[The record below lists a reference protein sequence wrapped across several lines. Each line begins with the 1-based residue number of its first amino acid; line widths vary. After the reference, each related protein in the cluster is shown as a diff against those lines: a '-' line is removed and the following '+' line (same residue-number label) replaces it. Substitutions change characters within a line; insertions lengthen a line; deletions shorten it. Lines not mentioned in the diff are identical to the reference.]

1 MKAEHEEKSRTPSRT
16 QHLALASLALI
27 ASFTIG
33 AGAQTMKAPDI
44 SKVPTLYVVPYAHLD
59 TQWRWDFQRTIGEYL
74 PNTMRVN
81 FDYFD
86 KYPHYVFN
94 WTGANR
100 YRLMKEFY
108 PADYAR
114 IRKYVAAGRWFPAG
128 SSIEEGDVN
137 LPGAEGIFRQI
148 LYGNEYFRKDFGKA
162 SNEFMLPDCFGFPA
176 SLPSI
181 LAHAG
186 IKGFS
191 TQKLS
196 ANWQP
201 APLIGGPGSPED
213 TPLGIPFN
221 VGMWLGPDGK
231 GVVASLNPGSYTS
244 NVYTDLTQDTDP
256 PPGPPARN
264 TEVNWYKRIKRD
276 GDLTGIFADFHYIG
290 TGDIGGAARE
300 SSVRL
305 LEAIVTRGE
314 TTLPLPPEAKVQPQD
329 VLATPAKVGGGPVFV
344 LEAAANQ
351 MFEDITPA
359 MTGKLPVYRGDL
371 ELINH
376 SAGSLTSQA
385 YHKRW
390 VLQNELLA
398 DAAEKSSVA
407 AAWIG
412 ARPYP
417 LSRLNDAWMLSLA
430 GHFHDIGAGTG
441 TPRAYQ
447 FAWND
452 DLIAANQFSG
462 IFSDAT
468 QAVAAQLDT
477 RGTGTAVLVFNPLNI
492 EREDIVEAAVVF
504 ANTAPETIRG
514 VRVFNPQGREVPA
527 QWEHG
532 KAIFLASVSS
542 VGYAVYDIVPSLMAA
557 PAGSLKATSS
567 SIENERYRVSLDDH
581 GDVAAIY
588 DKTLRRELLSGPMR
602 LAISTDVPSSY
613 PAWNMD
619 FPQEQAAPRAYVG
632 GTPKIR
638 IKEQGPARVSLEVTR
653 TTENSVF
660 VQTVSLAAGDAGN
673 RVEFQNSID
682 WRTTS
687 ANLKAVFPF
696 SASNPNATYNWE
708 IGTIE
713 RPNAQA
719 RQFEVGSH
727 HWLDLSDQRGTYG
740 TMVLTDVKN
749 GSDKP
754 DDHTVRLTLIRSPG
768 TRFGPDGHSQ
778 GFTDQATQDWGHH
791 EILFGITGH
800 PGDWRQNA
808 SDWQAYRLND
818 PPLAFQAA
826 KHPGT
831 LGKTFSLLKISNPR
845 VRVLALKMAESTP
858 EEIVVRMVEIRGTSE
873 PDVSVSFP
881 SAIISARE
889 VDAQEHTVG
898 PATVQEGVL
907 RTSFNSY
914 QPRTFALRL
923 APPAVRSP
931 NLQSKLV
938 ALHYD
943 IASASNDDTRT
954 PGGGFDGNGN
964 AMPAEMLP
972 ATLEYDGVPFYLA
985 HGGTNLANAVV
996 PRGQTIALPAG
1007 RYNRVFILAS
1017 SAHGDQK
1024 VEFRIGSRT
1033 TVLTIQDWGGF
1044 IGQWDTRLWTKEPEG
1059 NQDWAISASHPVPA
1073 SPLEHRPPATINSR
1087 YAPRYPED
1095 FLGVE
1100 PGYLKPAGLAW
1111 FASHQHNKD
1120 GLNLPYHYSY
1130 LFAHAIE
1137 VELGQRTLKLPE
1149 NPNIRIF
1156 AISVSNQESG
1166 LVAVTPFF
1174 DAPGATS
1181 KPSE

>member
-1 MKAEHEEKSRTPSRT
+1 MS
-16 QHLALASLALI
+16 
-27 ASFTIG
+27 G
-33 AGAQTMKAPDI
+33 VAQTMKAPDI

-81 FDYFD
+81 FDYID

-100 YRLMKEFY
+100 YRLMKEYY

-148 LYGNEYFRKDFGKA
+148 LYGNEYFRKDFGKT

-201 APLIGGPGSPED
+201 APLVGGPGSPED

-221 VGMWLGPDGK
+221 VGVWLGPDSR
-231 GVVASLNPGSYTS
+231 GVVSSLNPGSYTS

-256 PPGPPARN
+256 PPGPPTRN
-264 TEVNWYKRIKRD
+264 TEVNWYKRIKHD
-276 GDLTGIFADFHYIG
+276 GDLTGVFADFHYIG

-305 LEAIVTRGE
+305 LEAIVAGGKAI
-314 TTLPLPPEAKVQPQD
+314 LPLPPESKVPPQGTSAGA
-329 VLATPAKVGGGPVFV
+329 VKVGGGPVFV

-351 MFEDITPA
+351 MFDDITPS
-359 MTGKLPVYRGDL
+359 MTSKLPVYRGDL

-376 SAGSLTSQA
+376 SAGSLTSEA

-452 DLIAANQFSG
+452 DLIAANQFSE

-468 QAVAAQLDT
+468 QALAAQLDT
-477 RGTGTAVLVFNPLNI
+477 RAAGTPVVVFNPLNVN
-492 EREDIVEAAVVF
+492 REDIVEAAVVF
-504 ANTAPETIRG
+504 ADRAPETIRG
-514 VRVFNPQGREVPA
+514 VRVFNPQGKEVPA
-527 QWEHG
+527 QWQQG
-532 KAIFLASVSS
+532 KAIFLASVPS
-542 VGYAVYDIVPSLMAA
+542 VGYAVYDIVPSPSAA
-557 PAGSLKATSS
+557 LPSALKATSS

-581 GDVAAIY
+581 GDVASIF
-588 DKTLRRELLSGPMR
+588 DKTLDRELLSGPMR
-602 LAISTDVPSSY
+602 LAISADVPSSY

-619 FPQEQAAPRAYVG
+619 FSQEQAAPRAYVSG
-632 GTPKIR
+632 IPKIR
-638 IKEQGPARVSLEVTR
+638 IKERGPARVSLEVTR

-660 VQTVSLAAGDAGN
+660 VQTVSLASGDAGN
-673 RVEFQNSID
+673 RVEFENSID

-687 ANLKAVFPF
+687 ANLKAVFPL

-708 IGTIE
+708 IGTLE
-713 RPNAQA
+713 RPTAQP

-727 HWLDLSDQRGTYG
+727 HWIDLSDKSGSYG
-740 TMVLTDVKN
+740 SMLLTDVKN

-754 DDHTVRLTLIRSPG
+754 DDHTIRLTLIRSPG
-768 TRFGPDGHSQ
+768 TKFGPDGRSQ

-800 PGDWRQNA
+800 PGDWRQNG

-818 PPLAFQAA
+818 PLLAFQAS
-826 KHPGT
+826 KHPGPF
-831 LGKTFSLLKISNPR
+831 GKAFSLLKVSNPR
-845 VRVLALKMAESTP
+845 IRVLALKRAESTP
-858 EEIVVRMVEIRGTSE
+858 EEIVLRMVELNGRTE
-873 PDVSVSFP
+873 PDVSISFP
-881 SAIISARE
+881 SGISAARE
-889 VDAQEHTVG
+889 IDAQEHPVG
-898 PATVQEGVL
+898 PATVQAGAL
-907 RTSFNSY
+907 KTSFTPY

-923 APPAVRSP
+923 APPAMRRP
-931 NLQSKLV
+931 DMQSKPIVLN
-938 ALHYD
+938 YD
-943 IASASNDDTRT
+943 IAAASNDDTPT
-954 PGGGFDGNGN
+954 AAGGFDGNGN
-964 AMPAEMLP
+964 AIPAEMLP
-972 ATLEYDGVPFYLA
+972 ATLEYDGVSFHLA
-985 HGGTNLANAVV
+985 HAGTNLANAVV
-996 PRGQTIALPAG
+996 PRGQSIALPAG

-1024 VEFRIGSRT
+1024 AGFRTGSRS
-1033 TVLTIQDWGGF
+1033 TVLNIQDWGGF
-1044 IGQWDTRLWTKEPEG
+1044 IGQWDTRLWTKEPDG
-1059 NQDWAISASHPVPA
+1059 NQDWAISASHQVPA
-1073 SPLEHRPPATINSR
+1073 SALEHRPPSTINSR

-1100 PGYLKPAGLAW
+1100 TGFLKPAGLAW

-1130 LFAHAIE
+1130 VFAYAIE
-1137 VELGQRTLKLPE
+1137 IQSGERTLTLPE

-1156 AISVSNQESG
+1156 AVSVAQQESG
-1166 LVAVTPFF
+1166 LVAVKPFF
-1174 DAPGATS
+1174 DTPGAKS
-1181 KPSE
+1181 KSVE